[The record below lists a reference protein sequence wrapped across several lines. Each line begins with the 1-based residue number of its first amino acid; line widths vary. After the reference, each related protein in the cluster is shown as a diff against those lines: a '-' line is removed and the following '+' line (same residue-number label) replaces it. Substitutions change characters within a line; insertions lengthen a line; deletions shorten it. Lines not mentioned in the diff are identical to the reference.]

1 MGVRSKPTAFQRFLD
16 WTERFR
22 GRTVVF
28 RGVED
33 VGQMWPVAVRSYFRS
48 RGEMP
53 GACGKR
59 NLTAFRDYERALFT
73 NFRREALLLA
83 EYMPRDDWQW
93 LALAQ
98 HYGLPTRLLDWSGS
112 PLVALYF
119 AVSRGEGDAP
129 SRVYACDWGPVG
141 DEIAAIDPTD
151 GPCPPPLDYSEA
163 IGRFAPPIIS
173 KRMAEQEGV
182 FTIQGNPLRAIA
194 EVAGD
199 RLQHHEIEA
208 EERGAVLI
216 DLYRLGISASS
227 PFRDLPGLAETLRW
241 QYEDYIPRVSR
252 PDRGEERRGGK

>member
-1 MGVRSKPTAFQRFLD
+1 MGVRHRATAFQGFLD

-22 GRTVVF
+22 GRTAVF

-53 GACGKR
+53 GASDKPV
-59 NLTAFRDYERALFT
+59 LAEFRDYERVLFT
-73 NFRREALLLA
+73 SFRREALLMT
-83 EYMPRDDWQW
+83 EHMPRDDWQW

-119 AVSRGEGDAP
+119 AVSRGEGEAP
-129 SRVYACDWGPVG
+129 SRVYAYDWGPVG
-141 DEIAAIDPTD
+141 HEIAAIDPTD
-151 GPCPPPLDYSEA
+151 GPGPSPLDYGEA

-182 FTIQGNPLRAIA
+182 FTIQGNPLHAIE
-194 EVAGD
+194 EVAGE

-216 DLYRLGISASS
+216 DLFRLGISASS
-227 PFRDLPGLAETLRW
+227 LFRDLPGLAETLRW
-241 QYEDYIPRVSR
+241 QYEDYIPRLSN
-252 PDRGEERRGGK
+252 PDARERRRVAK

>member
-1 MGVRSKPTAFQRFLD
+1 MRSKPTAFQRFLD

-22 GRTVVF
+22 GRTAVF

-48 RGEMP
+48 RGEIP
-53 GACGKR
+53 GAGDKPA
-59 NLTAFRDYERALFT
+59 LAGFREYERALFT
-73 NFRREALLLA
+73 SFRREALLLA
-83 EYMPRDDWQW
+83 EHMPRDDWQW

-119 AVSRGEGDAP
+119 AVSRGEGEAP

-141 DEIAAIDPTD
+141 NEIAAIDPTD
-151 GPCPPPLDYSEA
+151 GPCPSPLDYGEA

-182 FTIQGNPLRAIA
+182 FTIQGNPLRAIE

-199 RLQHHEIEA
+199 CLQYHEIEA

-216 DLYRLGISASS
+216 DLFRLGIGASS
-227 PFRDLPGLAETLRW
+227 LFRDLPGLAETLRW
-241 QYEDYIPRVSR
+241 QYEDYIPQLSH
-252 PDRGEERRGGK
+252 PDSDEQRRRGK